1 MICVEKSYEKVVDYV
16 QKQIMD
22 GVYNLG
28 DKLPSEREMA
38 QQLNVSRTS
47 VREGIR
53 ILEQMGALS
62 CQQGSGNYINGDFE
76 NTLIRVMTLMLAV
89 EGTTYREIGE
99 FRYALEYQ
107 ALSLAVHHATEE
119 QIAEMEYHMSML
131 ESLQEENLRSKHDK
145 RIHYLLVES
154 SHNNYLIVNFLALTQ
169 VMDKYVKDMRVRI
182 LKDEENREGLMQTHK
197 DLIRAVR
204 NKDIHLGQEALNRHF
219 VYIYNYLDS

>member
-1 MICVEKSYEKVVDYV
+1 MEKSYEKIVDYV
-16 QKQIMD
+16 QNQILN
-22 GVYNLG
+22 GVYRAG
-28 DKLPSEREMA
+28 DKLPSERELA
-38 QQLNVSRTS
+38 QQLNTSRTS

-62 CQQGSGNYINGDFE
+62 CQQGSGNYIAGDFE
-76 NTLIRVMTLMLAV
+76 GTLIRVMTLMFAV
-89 EGTTYREIGE
+89 EGTTYQEISE

-107 ALSLAVHHATEE
+107 ALALAVKNAKEE

-131 ESLQEENLRSKHDK
+131 ETSQEEAVRSKHDK
-145 RIHYLLVES
+145 RIHYLLVEA

-169 VMDKYVKDMRVRI
+169 VLDRYVKDMRVRI
-182 LKDEENREGLMQTHK
+182 LRDEENREGLMKSHK

-204 NKDIHLGQEALNRHF
+204 DKNIHLGQDALNRHF